1 MATDRST
8 ILTAYA
14 ALEELHAKVA
24 SFDYT
29 GLSVAELLE
38 LQSRREVLVRCAPAV
53 DHQILAAA
61 QAQATAQ
68 EIGAKNWAEVLAI
81 RLRISSAEARRR
93 VRDAEHLGPRVALTG
108 ETMPPLWEHAAA
120 AQGDGTINTEH
131 IDAIGNF
138 MAKLPSWVDEATR
151 TQC

>member
-38 LQSRREVLVRCAPAV
+38 LQSRREVLARCAPVV
-53 DHQILAAA
+53 DHALLAAL

-93 VRDAEHLGPRVALTG
+93 
-108 ETMPPLWEHAAA
+108 
-120 AQGDGTINTEH
+120 
-131 IDAIGNF
+131 
-138 MAKLPSWVDEATR
+138 
-151 TQC
+151 